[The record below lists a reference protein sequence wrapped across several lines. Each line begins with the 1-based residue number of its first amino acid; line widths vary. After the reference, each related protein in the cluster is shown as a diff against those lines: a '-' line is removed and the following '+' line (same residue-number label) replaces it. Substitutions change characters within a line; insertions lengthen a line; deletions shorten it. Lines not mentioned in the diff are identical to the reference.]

1 MYITTQIINRTLW
14 QIHICRKILY
24 LTCVPFGVNTYH
36 LGTTALTNELCLKR
50 EALAQ
55 WIFKLIRRG
64 MGRWVAFCT
73 ELHFFA
79 LLARQLFNFPGDNLF
94 YLPDTRQTYL
104 ILAVL
109 TFRTL
114 YIPGVQ
120 MFYFCALTCIIQ
132 PTLTVNFLIAQYLIL
147 HILCALY
154 LSGAHFPY
162 LTFVYCNYIYL
173 TRYSLSSPTLFYQH
187 QPYLILNSF
196 LYHTWCSLYLPDA
209 RLSYKTQ
216 TR

>member
-24 LTCVPFGVNTYH
+24 LTYVPFGVDTYH
-36 LGTTALTNELCLKR
+36 LGTTVLTNELCLQR

-55 WIFKLIRRG
+55 WIFKLIWRG

-79 LLARQLFNFPGDNLF
+79 LLARQSFNFPGDSIF

-132 PTLTVNFLIAQYLIL
+132 PTLTE
-147 HILCALY
+147 
-154 LSGAHFPY
+154 
-162 LTFVYCNYIYL
+162 LTFLQLNTLYYIYCVHFTCRAL
-173 TRYSLSSPTLFYQH
+173 T
-187 QPYLILNSF
+187 F
-196 LYHTWCSLYLPDA
+196 LTS
-209 RLSYKTQ
+209 RSYTVI
-216 TR
+216 TSI